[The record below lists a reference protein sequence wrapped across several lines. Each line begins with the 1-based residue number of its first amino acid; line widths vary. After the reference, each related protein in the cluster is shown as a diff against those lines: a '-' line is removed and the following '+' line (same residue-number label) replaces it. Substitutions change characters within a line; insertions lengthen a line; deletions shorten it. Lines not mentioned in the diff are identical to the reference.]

1 MCVCRNPFLGI
12 YETVQDPSSPLVIHE
27 YDEWGH
33 TSLSDDTI
41 HQHQQ
46 SQQSEQKQEQE
57 SPLQQEDEGCAE
69 SNAVV
74 EETLAY
80 IKSFSPAVNMSSI
93 SLHSSYD
100 DHHAAGDERNVPGR
114 FPAVYLT
121 LGLEDDRVDP
131 VHAMVWTTRLRNRL
145 ATLSGQQTNGE
156 EVNNNANDIC
166 SSYSTCDHDRGDG
179 SRNINC
185 GGSGG
190 SGDVSI
196 IVRLQEGVGHE
207 GPSSVETQMEEEAL
221 EIAFL
226 ESIVQPSQR

>member
-41 HQHQQ
+41 HQQRQQ
-46 SQQSEQKQEQE
+46 SKQTHK
-57 SPLQQEDEGCAE
+57 QEDEGCAD

-80 IKSFSPAVNMSSI
+80 IKSFSPTDNMSSI
-93 SLHSSYD
+93 SLHSSFD

-131 VHAMVWTTRLRNRL
+131 VQAMVWTTRLRNRL

-156 EVNNNANDIC
+156 EVNNANDIC

-179 SRNINC
+179 SRNIHC
-185 GGSGG
+185 GGGSGG
-190 SGDVSI
+190 GDVSI

-207 GPSSVETQMEEEAL
+207 GPSSVETQIEEEAL

-226 ESIVQPSQR
+226 ESIVQQASHQR